1 MMMNDHHMSVP
12 QMQEWDLRGICIEPL
27 GNFFVIIFC
36 YTKLLLPTT
45 RLHVQEP
52 QR

>member
-27 GNFFVIIFC
+27 GNFFVIIGLF
-36 YTKLLLPTT
+36 TVAIFGPFLT
-45 RLHVQEP
+45 HF
-52 QR
+52 